1 MAATRILACSRVK
14 PCNLTAIFRVHESMV
29 NSVLVIQTRSKVS
42 KKSPFLAGKGHKEKI
57 RDENSSRKTYIG
69 KMTVNR
75 PLNRPL
81 LIDSPGVIFSD
92 YLPIRRYYFF
102 TPWGIKERWNAFK
115 NGFWTIYSLVLIRRH
130 IKPFKLTDFGP
141 KAQEIYI
148 AANEALARKSKKDLQ
163 EVVTNSVYRA
173 LSNEFFPPNKNLHW
187 RFISAVTRPQ
197 VVHVRV
203 SPVQTKENLFA
214 QITVKIN
221 SKQVMAVKDKY
232 GRHITG
238 SDKQVKQVI
247 DYVVFER
254 PLTSTNYGTW
264 RVCGKLHALPAKEDT
279 GKQLAKNVPA
289 V

>member
-14 PCNLTAIFRVHESMV
+14 SCSLAPIFKVHESMFT
-29 NSVLVIQTRSKVS
+29 SVLVIQARTKVS
-42 KKSPFLAGKGHKEKI
+42 KKSPFHDGKGHKEKMQ
-57 RDENSSRKTYIG
+57 EANSSRQKYID

-75 PLNRPL
+75 PLNRPY
-81 LIDSPGVIFSD
+81 LIESPGVIFSD

-102 TPWGIKERWNAFK
+102 TPRGIKERWNAFK
-115 NGFWTIYSLVLIRRH
+115 NGFWTIYSLVYIRRH

-141 KAQEIYI
+141 SAQEIYI

-187 RFISAVTRPQ
+187 RFVSAVTRPQ

-203 SPVQTKENLFA
+203 GQVQTKDNLFA
-214 QITVKIN
+214 QITVKIH
-221 SKQVMAVKDKY
+221 SKQVMAVKDRY
-232 GRHITG
+232 GRHISG
-238 SDKQVKQVI
+238 SDKLPKQVI
-247 DYVVFER
+247 DYVVFEL
-254 PLTSTNYGTW
+254 PLTSTKYGTW
-264 RVCGKLHALPAKEDT
+264 KVCGKLHAFPAEVDT
-279 GKQLAKNVPA
+279 GKHLVKNVPA